1 LGGNTSFEPFGVRI
15 SATIRPGSVNEKKGQ
30 NNKKVTNVLYFP
42 YLGEAPTRP
51 IQPKKCMVGDVPDV
65 IMCQVS
71 D

>member
-51 IQPKKCMVGDVPDV
+51 IQPKNAWWAMFPT
-65 IMCQVS
+65 
-71 D
+71 